1 MCYICINFIFVL
13 THAVMGDW
21 IFCMFYKSVFFCI
34 SCYKIMR
41 PPPKKI
47 QLSSGYDGEM
57 EKELNL
63 FVVKL

>member
-1 MCYICINFIFVL
+1 
-13 THAVMGDW
+13 
-21 IFCMFYKSVFFCI
+21 
-34 SCYKIMR
+34 MR